1 MTQKKETINAYL
13 KQYEN
18 EQQIIRE
25 GCIDF
30 GEWLLK
36 ECGEFTT
43 ISMEQ
48 LYELYLKEQLKQK
61 QYL

>member
-1 MTQKKETINAYL
+1 MTPKEKETMDAYRR
-13 KQYEN
+13 QYEN
-18 EQQIIRE
+18 EEQIRKE

-43 ISMEQ
+43 TSMEQ
-48 LYELYLKEQLKQK
+48 LYELYLKQV
-61 QYL
+61 